1 MILPL
6 QLHSECK
13 RNTPTTAEIWPGQGR
28 KQQEFP
34 AAVVNKSPE
43 LFSSCKILLKCS
55 QLLPPVL
62 NLLLQ
67 LHSECTKKKTPT
79 TAELQGQGKKHN
91 TLLAASSSSESPTAT
106 TFRMQ
111 KKKNPTTA
119 ELQGQGKKHNTL
131 PTASSSSES
140 PTTNTFR
147 MPKKKT
153 PTIAELQGQ
162 GKKHNTLLAA
172 SSSSE
177 SPTATTFRMQNKK
190 KKKHPQLQNSRDKEK
205 NTTQQVSSCSL

>member
-1 MILPL
+1 MLTAASSS
-6 QLHSECK
+6 SES
-13 RNTPTTAEIWPGQGR
+13 PTATTFR
-28 KQQEFP
+28 M
-34 AAVVNKSPE
+34 
-43 LFSSCKILLKCS
+43 
-55 QLLPPVL
+55 
-62 NLLLQ
+62 
-67 LHSECTKKKTPT
+67 HKKKHPQ
-79 TAELQGQGKKHN
+79 LQNSRDKEKKHN

-190 KKKHPQLQNSRDKEK
+190 KKKHTHNCRIPGTRKK
-205 NTTQQVSSCSL
+205 NTTQVSSCSLVRKSTLELIILSRQTEQTSNSLMILSPAKKLQQTAAQLQQF

>member
-34 AAVVNKSPE
+34 AAVVNKTPE

-55 QLLPPVL
+55 QLFPPVL

-111 KKKNPTTA
+111 
-119 ELQGQGKKHNTL
+119 
-131 PTASSSSES
+131 
-140 PTTNTFR
+140 
-147 MPKKKT
+147 
-153 PTIAELQGQ
+153 
-162 GKKHNTLLAA
+162 
-172 SSSSE
+172 
-177 SPTATTFRMQNKK
+177 NKK
-190 KKKHPQLQNSRDKEK
+190 KKKNSHNCRIPGTRKK
-205 NTTQQVSSCSL
+205 NTTQVSSCSLVRKSTLELIILSRQTEQT